1 MTAEDIFKEVMKS
14 PELTDIFNIPQ
25 EVLNNLDYN
34 ASSEYQVI
42 EVIKTIIRG
51 EENHMDI
58 NAIFRSIQNQII
70 HLGKIWR
77 Q

>member
-1 MTAEDIFKEVMKS
+1 MTAEDIFNEVMKS

-42 EVIKTIIRG
+42 EVIKAIIRG
-51 EENHMDI
+51 EENHMDSY
-58 NAIFRSIQNQII
+58 AIFRSIQNQII
-70 HLGKIWR
+70 HLG
-77 Q
+77 

>member
-1 MTAEDIFKEVMKS
+1 MTAEDIFNEVIKS

-42 EVIKTIIRG
+42 EVIKAIIRG
-51 EENHMDI
+51 EENHMDSS
-58 NAIFRSIQNQII
+58 AIFRSIQTQII
-70 HLGKIWR
+70 HLG
-77 Q
+77 

>member
-1 MTAEDIFKEVMKS
+1 MTAEDIFNEVMKS

-25 EVLNNLDYN
+25 EVLNNMDYN

-42 EVIKTIIRG
+42 EVIKAIIRG
-51 EENHMDI
+51 EENHMDS

-70 HLGKIWR
+70 HLG
-77 Q
+77 

>member
-1 MTAEDIFKEVMKS
+1 MTAEDIFNEVMKS

-42 EVIKTIIRG
+42 EVIKAIIRG
-51 EENHMDI
+51 EENHMDSS
-58 NAIFRSIQNQII
+58 AIFRSIQNQII
-70 HLGKIWR
+70 HLG
-77 Q
+77 